1 MPRDARIDLRD
12 PFRAASWQTRRM
24 RTSLGVLLVLAG
36 CGSTASRCGSE
47 AGPHG
52 DPTSDVAAS
61 SIRLPPRD
69 GKLDYQLGGAY
80 PPPAG
85 VAIVVRDRKAP
96 PVPGIYNICYVN
108 GFQIQ
113 PDEAGTWTSRYPEL
127 ILRDDA
133 GRPVVD
139 TTWNEML
146 IDVRA
151 ARRSAVAAIVGAW
164 ISECRI
170 AGFDAVEIDNLDSY
184 TRSGGR
190 LVATDAVAMMTALSG
205 AAHAAGLAIA
215 HKNAVD
221 LVAQRSVLGTDLAIT
236 EECNRYAECDEFRAG
251 YDDRVLMIEYRREDF
266 TAGCAAYPRLSIVL
280 RDPKLVAPSDP
291 AYVYDSC

>member
-1 MPRDARIDLRD
+1 
-12 PFRAASWQTRRM
+12 M
-24 RTSLGVLLVLAG
+24 RTPLGILLVLGG
-36 CGSTASRCGSE
+36 CGSAASRCGSE
-47 AGPHG
+47 AGRQG
-52 DPTSDVAAS
+52 DPAGDVAVG

-80 PPPAG
+80 LPPAG
-85 VAIVVRDRKAP
+85 VAIVVRDHKAP
-96 PVPGIYNICYVN
+96 PLPGVYSICYVN

-113 PDEAGTWTSRYPEL
+113 PDEASTWISRYPEL

-133 GRPVVD
+133 GRPVID
-139 TTWNEML
+139 ATWNEML

-151 ARRSAVAAIVGAW
+151 ARRGAVAAIVGAW
-164 ISECRI
+164 ISDCRR

-190 LVATDAVAMMTALSG
+190 LVEADAVAMMAAFSG

-215 HKNAVD
+215 HKNAVE
-221 LVAQRSVLGTDLAIT
+221 LIARRSALGTDFAIT
-236 EECNRYAECDEFRAG
+236 EECNRYSECDEFRAG
-251 YDDRVLMIEYRREDF
+251 YLDRVLMIEYRREDF
-266 TAGCAAYPRLSIVL
+266 TAGCAAHPGISIVL
-280 RDPKLVAPSDP
+280 RDRQLVAPPDP